1 MRSMLPPA
9 APARPT
15 RWPERDPIGLHG
27 LDILPGRGSHSS
39 EAIREMQGR
48 REVVTGMRAV
58 VCVEE
63 GAPEKLVLEDRAR
76 FEPGPGQ
83 VAIDVRACGLN
94 FVDTLLIQ
102 GLYQIKPPVP
112 FVPGSDAAGIVESVG
127 EGVTRF
133 SVGDH
138 VMAMPG
144 LNGFA
149 EQLVLSSERVQAMP
163 KGLDFARAAG
173 FLQSYATALFALDVR
188 GKLQPGETVLILAA
202 AGGVGSA
209 AIDVAKAL
217 GARVIAAASS
227 DEKLEACKQRGAD
240 AVINYASEDLKL
252 RAKELS
258 GGGVDVV
265 YDPVGGDY
273 AEPALRA
280 LAPFG
285 RHLVI
290 GFAAGDIPRVRF
302 NLILLKQ
309 CQVVG
314 VDWGGWVAKNPEAN
328 EALLEKL
335 RGMLDSGRLS
345 PQEPQT
351 YPFEHFRE
359 ALRDL
364 MERRVIGKAVLVLE

>member
-15 RWPERDPIGLHG
+15 RWPKRDPIGLHG

-39 EAIREMQGR
+39 EAIHEMQGR
-48 REVVTGMRAV
+48 REVLTAMRAV

-76 FEPGPGQ
+76 LDPGPGQ

-227 DEKLEACKQRGAD
+227 NEKLEACKQRGAD